1 MKMPLQVGGLSSV
14 SGLSLPLGPVTR
26 LSAGKAFHIHILI
39 HIHIYDGDECDDDGD
54 DYDVILMAMVVV
66 MIIDMIIIIMNIT
79 MMLTLVT
86 MMQKYSMNIL
96 TFRLETFHIEC

>member
-26 LSAGKAFHIHILI
+26 LSAGKAFHIHLFIFMM
-39 HIHIYDGDECDDDGD
+39 
-54 DYDVILMAMVVV
+54 VMNVMMMAMNMMILMAMVVV